1 MMKKFS
7 AVKLVL
13 ICLSGIILNV
23 AGSRLA
29 QSLDSSLFLDTIGTA
44 FIAAVGGYVP
54 GIIVGLFTNLI
65 GSGFDIDEM
74 YFGLVNIIVAVMST
88 FFFNKGYYEKF
99 SKVLL
104 TIPAMAL
111 ATGFFGSLTEELLKP
126 FDAFKSWHEFF
137 NHFLMNFSGEISDKS
152 LAILITFFL
161 LKLIPSD
168 LKKTFRLVGKMQAPV
183 SPEMRQAIKTHT
195 DFILSLRTKII
206 GILMSITL
214 LVVLFVGAISYKIYQ
229 NSTIKDRIRIADG
242 IITMVVNEIDPKRVD
257 EFIELGHQ
265 AEGYND
271 VERRLYRIRNSNS
284 DVKFIY
290 VYKIMEDGC
299 HVVFDLNTAEIE
311 ASAPGEIEEFEEAF
325 NPYLDDLL
333 SGKPIVPI
341 ISDDTFGHLLTIY
354 KPVYDSTGHCT
365 CYAGIDFSMD
375 AVYNNNRMFI
385 SRVILIFSGIVILIF
400 ALGLWFIEN
409 NIILPINTM
418 AYCARNFAYD
428 SEAAREQNIE
438 RIKSLGIKTYDEI
451 ENLYDAFLKTTS
463 DSMNYFENLKRS
475 KIQLAVMDEL
485 AHKDAL
491 TGLKNKAAYNEDTTR
506 FNADIAQGSAEF
518 AIIMIDVNFL
528 KRVNDTYGHERGN
541 EYLINAGKLVCS
553 VFGEE
558 KVYRIGGDEFVVALD
573 REDLARCEE
582 LVATLRGLIE
592 KLREDNSLQAWEKV
606 SAAVGVAYYDEL
618 SDKTAEDVFKRAD
631 ADMYKN
637 KLAMKAT
644 RRD

>member
-1 MMKKFS
+1 MIKHNL
-7 AVKLVL
+7 AKLLL
-13 ICLSGIILNV
+13 ICLAGVILNV
-23 AGSRLA
+23 TGSRVA
-29 QSLDSSLFLDTIGTA
+29 QILDLSLFLDTIGTA
-44 FIAAVGGYVP
+44 FIAALGGYFP
-54 GIIVGLFTNLI
+54 GIAVGFFTNLI
-65 GSGFDIDEM
+65 ASKFDIDEM
-74 YFGLVNIIVAVMST
+74 YFGLVNIIVAVMSA

-99 SKVLL
+99 SRVLL
-104 TIPAMAL
+104 TIPATAL
-111 ATGFFGSLTEELLKP
+111 VTGFFGSLTEELLKP
-126 FDAFKSWHEFF
+126 FDAFKSWQDFL
-137 NHFLMNFSGEISDKS
+137 NHFLTNFSGEISDKA

-168 LKKTFRLVGKMQAPV
+168 VKKTFRNVLKMQAPV
-183 SPEMRQAIKTHT
+183 SAEMHQAINMHN
-195 DFILSLRTKII
+195 DFILSLRTKMI
-206 GILMSITL
+206 GTLMSITL
-214 LVVLFVGAISYKIYQ
+214 LVVLFVGMISYKIYQ

-242 IITMVVNEIDPKRVD
+242 IITMVVQEIDPKRVD
-257 EFIELGHQ
+257 EFLELGHQ

-271 VERRLYRIRNSNS
+271 VERQLYRIRNSNS
-284 DVKFIY
+284 DIQFIY
-290 VYKIMEDGC
+290 VYKILEDGC
-299 HVVFDLNTAEIE
+299 HVVFDLNTAEVE
-311 ASAPGEIEEFEEAF
+311 ASAPGEIETFEEAF
-325 NPYLDDLL
+325 DPYLDDLL
-333 SGKPIVPI
+333 AGKPIVPI

-354 KPVYDSTGHCT
+354 KPVYDSTGRCT
-365 CYAGIDFSMD
+365 CYAGIDFSMNE
-375 AVYNNNRMFI
+375 VYDNNRMFI
-385 SRVILIFSGIVILIF
+385 SRVILIFSGIVIFIF
-400 ALGLWFIEN
+400 AGGLLFIEN

-428 SEAAREQNIE
+428 SEAAREHNIE
-438 RIKSLGIKTYDEI
+438 RIKSLEIKTYDEI
-451 ENLYDAFLKTTS
+451 ENLYSAFLKTTS

-491 TGLKNKAAYNEDTTR
+491 TGLKNKAAYNEDTAK
-506 FNADIAQGSAEF
+506 FEADIAQGSAEF

-558 KVYRIGGDEFVVALD
+558 KVYRIGGDEFVVVLN
-573 REDLARCEE
+573 REDLAHCDR
-582 LVATLRGLIE
+582 LVANLRGLIE
-592 KLREDNSLQAWEKV
+592 KLRADKNLQAWEKV

-618 SDKTAEDVFKRAD
+618 IDKTAEEVFKRAD